1 VDPGISSAGEESPDM
16 TEQRNGIGVFG
27 AGYVGLVTAACFAE
41 LGRDVTVYDVDPGRI
56 ATLGAG
62 RVPIHEPGL
71 PELIA
76 RNVAANHLRFTT
88 DPAGAVA
95 GKSVV
100 FIAVGTPPGPDGRAD
115 LGSVRAAAATI
126 AEHLDGPTVVVN
138 KSTVPVETGD
148 LVDAIVRGVR
158 RQRHDIAV
166 ISNPEFLREG
176 SAIADFMHP
185 DRIVVGCSDPA
196 AEGVMR
202 NLYASFGAPLIIT
215 DVHTAEMIKYA
226 ANAFLATKISFINE
240 IALICE
246 RVGADVTT
254 VAAGIGADARIG
266 PGFLRAGLGFG
277 GSCLPKDVNALRR
290 VAEGTAVEPLLLDAV
305 FAVNTRQIERIA
317 ARTAYLLGGLTR
329 QTVAV
334 LGLAFKPQ
342 TDDVRESPALTLVE
356 AFLASG
362 ARVHVHDP
370 VAAANARV
378 QLGERVTYATDP
390 LAAALSA
397 DALVLAT
404 EWPQY
409 RDLDPALLAGAMRRR
424 IVVDARNFLDGERY
438 VRAGFSYTA
447 VGRPTH
453 AAHRMGEGA

>member
-1 VDPGISSAGEESPDM
+1 MARGRE
-16 TEQRNGIGVFG
+16 GIGVFG

-41 LGRDVTVYDVDPGRI
+41 LGRDVTAYDIDPERI
-56 ATLGAG
+56 AALEAG
-62 RVPIHEPGL
+62 EVPIHEPGL

-76 RNVAANHLRFTT
+76 RNVTAGRLHFTT
-88 DPAGAVA
+88 QPSAAVA

-100 FIAVGTPPGPDGRAD
+100 FIAVGTPSGPDGRAD
-115 LGSVRAAAATI
+115 LASVRSAATTI

-158 RQRHDIAV
+158 RERHDIAV
-166 ISNPEFLREG
+166 VSNPEFLREG

-196 AEGVMR
+196 AEGLMR
-202 NLYASFGAPLIIT
+202 ELYAPLGAPLIIT

-277 GSCLPKDVNALRR
+277 GSCLPKDVDALRR
-290 VAEGTAVEPLLLDAV
+290 VADGTAVEPILLNAV
-305 FAVNTRQIERIA
+305 SEVNARQIERIA
-317 ARTAYLLGGLTR
+317 ARTAYLLGGLAR

-334 LGLAFKPQ
+334 LGLAFKPE
-342 TDDVRESPALTLVE
+342 TDDVRESPAITLIE
-356 AFLASG
+356 ALLAGG
-362 ARVHVHDP
+362 ARVQVHDP
-370 VAAANARV
+370 VAVANARRA
-378 QLGERVTYATDP
+378 LGKRVTYAKDP
-390 LAAALSA
+390 LAAARGA

-404 EWPQY
+404 EWLQY
-409 RDLDPALLAGAMRRR
+409 RDLDPATLSSVMRRR